1 MRVINFN
8 SSEFS
13 LWLPSTRGKWYW
25 LSIGTIT
32 KSPLRRTLSKRVEDE
47 YEVIM

>member
-1 MRVINFN
+1 MHVIDFS

-13 LWLPSTRGKWYW
+13 LWLPSTRGKWYEF
-25 LSIGTIT
+25 SIGTVT

-47 YEVIM
+47 YEVLL